1 MNVKRFLAIVLCTI
15 LMLSLLT
22 SCALTKK
29 EDTSSEGTE
38 TTAPGEIAKPKM
50 MEITTSAYFGEPSD
64 YPDYKEEWP
73 KLMQEEYGIEFKV
86 NSPARNT
93 YTEKVNLMLTSGEV
107 KGMVLVFTTDDLIR
121 AVEDG
126 VAEPL
131 DEYLKDNEVWKSLPN
146 EFKEMYK
153 IDGKIYAIPQGAGEE
168 MFVRSIRLDWLENL
182 GLGVPE
188 TIDELDEALRA
199 FTFNDPD
206 GNGKNDTYGHTASS
220 TWNLQDIFMAYDCRL
235 NYTGESQF
243 AYDPNLKCWTD
254 AMLRPGMIDALNFL
268 AKHYKD
274 NVLDQE
280 VFTNAGSHMRERV
293 MSGKYGSTFYWY
305 HWTQSFEEGTK
316 TNDPNAKFT
325 SILALK
331 GPNATKNI
339 NHTWYQGSPFILVK
353 GTPQA
358 KEVVN
363 WFVNIFYG
371 DLKGHLMGRLGI
383 LGPKGFDIEGNTI
396 ILHDIGDKKTA
407 PASNIVF
414 EVPWF
419 SRVDYPYRYE
429 MYDDAWH
436 EETNRTLIKKANDM
450 ATGKANGTLFF
461 LPTTLQVP
469 NSNEFA
475 RLDADCRKIYREA
488 LVKAVTGELTPEAA
502 IENYRAQMK
511 AIGAQKIL
519 EDANASLGIQNTFK
533 Y

>member
-1 MNVKRFLAIVLCTI
+1 
-15 LMLSLLT
+15 
-22 SCALTKK
+22 
-29 EDTSSEGTE
+29 
-38 TTAPGEIAKPKM
+38 
-50 MEITTSAYFGEPSD
+50 
-64 YPDYKEEWP
+64 
-73 KLMQEEYGIEFKV
+73 
-86 NSPARNT
+86 
-93 YTEKVNLMLTSGEV
+93 
-107 KGMVLVFTTDDLIR
+107 
-121 AVEDG
+121 
-126 VAEPL
+126 
-131 DEYLKDNEVWKSLPN
+131 
-146 EFKEMYK
+146 
-153 IDGKIYAIPQGAGEE
+153 
-168 MFVRSIRLDWLENL
+168 
-182 GLGVPE
+182 
-188 TIDELDEALRA
+188 
-199 FTFNDPD
+199 
-206 GNGKNDTYGHTASS
+206 
-220 TWNLQDIFMAYDCRL
+220 
-235 NYTGESQF
+235 
-243 AYDPNLKCWTD
+243 
-254 AMLRPGMIDALNFL
+254 
-268 AKHYKD
+268 
-274 NVLDQE
+274 
-280 VFTNAGSHMRERV
+280 
-293 MSGKYGSTFYWY
+293 
-305 HWTQSFEEGTK
+305 
-316 TNDPNAKFT
+316 
-325 SILALK
+325 
-331 GPNATKNI
+331 
-339 NHTWYQGSPFILVK
+339 
-353 GTPQA
+353 
-358 KEVVN
+358 VN